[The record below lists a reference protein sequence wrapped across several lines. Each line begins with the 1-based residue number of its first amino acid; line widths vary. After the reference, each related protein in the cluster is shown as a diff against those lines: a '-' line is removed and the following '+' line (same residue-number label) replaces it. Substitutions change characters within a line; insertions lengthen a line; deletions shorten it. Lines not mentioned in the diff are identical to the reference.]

1 MVFRVL
7 LVTLAVAGTLVAALG
22 AVLSI
27 GVLVLVGLAALVV
40 ALVMG
45 ALAAPSTRR
54 GR

>member
-1 MVFRVL
+1 V
-7 LVTLAVAGTLVAALG
+7 AVLG

-27 GVLVLVGLAALVV
+27 GVLVLVGLASLVI

-45 ALAAPSTRR
+45 ALAAPMTRR